1 MRSKALLLL
10 AASFMASAAL
20 AASDKPIMA
29 PAPDWV
35 KPVSVPARPETTDE
49 APVRILLADQQTR
62 LEPGRVTNYIDF
74 AMLIQTPQ
82 GLAAG
87 NLSFP
92 WNPETDEFTVHKLMI
107 RRADGETVDV
117 LAAGQTFTVVR
128 REPNLESALLD
139 GVLTANIQPE
149 GLQVGDVLEYAVT
162 VSSSD
167 PVLKGH
173 VEQMGAGWNGLPF
186 ARTHLS
192 VDWPSS
198 LAVQVRQNGALP
210 QIKPVKAGD
219 RMRLDL
225 AMENIEPIIP
235 PRLAPARYAMGRAV
249 EVSDFRSWA
258 DLGAL
263 LAPLYATAAT
273 IPAEGPLRAELEKIK
288 AASADPVKRA
298 EGALALVQDRV
309 RYVALLMGVGGL
321 TPAKAEESWAR
332 RYGDCKAKTALLLA
346 LLHEMGI
353 AAEPVAVNILLGD
366 GLNERLPMVG
376 LFNHVLVR
384 AQINGRDYWLDGT
397 RTGDTSLARLRTPD
411 FGWGLPL
418 VAKNAALVRM
428 QPAPLDQP
436 ESDLSIE
443 IDARAGLTVPAPFK
457 AAMVLRGDAATGT
470 KISLGGMT
478 ASAREEALRNFWRE
492 QFSFIEVETVD
503 AVFDAETGEQRMSVT
518 GKAEMDWDSG
528 WYETDKTGV
537 GFTADF
543 VRPAGPG
550 QDAPYA
556 VTYPTYARTVE
567 TILLPPGFPSGE
579 PVPKAAVDETVAGIA
594 YHREARLVDGVFRIE
609 RSQRAVAP
617 EFPASEAVAAQKR
630 LRELADA
637 RVYLRRPDNYRP
649 TETEMA
655 AVLKAKPNSAQAFI
669 DRGNLLL
676 NAGRFADS
684 LTDFSDALDLEPGNV
699 WALANRGL
707 AYVYLQDFDAA
718 QKDLASAEAIDS
730 RNFVLWNA
738 RGLMAERK
746 DDLSGAI
753 AAYSK
758 VLAVAPDNIW
768 ALNRRAAAY
777 YAHRDHD
784 AALADT
790 DALLR
795 TKSPDPDIRLLRANI
810 FKRTGRVDAALAE
823 AKQVSQDN
831 PENSYAQVAAAR
843 IYGSFDRKEE
853 ALAAFDRAIAIK
865 PEAYIY
871 FNRALTLPE
880 EDVAGRLADLDKAL
894 ALEPAMPLALR
905 EKAALLVKQGNTDAA
920 IALFSDAL
928 ATEPDNADLLFERGM
943 VYAEAGDAQR
953 AAQDFDLARGKAR
966 DAESLNNF
974 CYGKATHGVALESAL
989 ADCDAA
995 LARQPDSAAFLDS
1008 KALVLLRL
1016 NRIDEALAL
1025 FDRAVTLLPRVP
1037 DLRFG
1042 RALTW
1047 SRKGDADK
1055 AKADQAIALDLDP
1068 DVEKRFAGYGLTL

>member
-1 MRSKALLLL
+1 MLLL
-10 AASFMASAAL
+10 AASFMSSAAL

-35 KPVSVPARPETTDE
+35 KPVAVPAPPDKADE
-49 APVRILLADQQTR
+49 APIRLLLADQQTR
-62 LEPGRVTNYIDF
+62 LDPGRVTNYINF

-92 WNPETDEFTVHKLMI
+92 WNPETDEFTVHKLII
-107 RRADGETVDV
+107 RRASGDIDV

-128 REPNLESALLD
+128 REPNLESAMLD

-162 VSSSD
+162 LTSSD

-173 VEQMGAGWNGLPF
+173 VEQTGAGWNGLPF
-186 ARTHLS
+186 ARAHLS

-198 LAVQVRQNGALP
+198 LPVTVRQSGALP
-210 QIKPVKAGD
+210 PVKPVKAGE
-219 RMRLDL
+219 RMRLEL
-225 AMENIEPIIP
+225 AMDDIEPVIP
-235 PRLAPARYAMGRAV
+235 PRLAPARYAMGRLI
-249 EVSDFRSWA
+249 EFSDFRSWA

-263 LAPLYATAAT
+263 MAPLYAEAAT
-273 IPAEGPLRAELEKIK
+273 VPAEGPLRAELEKIK

-321 TPAKAEESWAR
+321 TPTRAEETWAR

-346 LLHEMGI
+346 LLHDMGI
-353 AAEPVAVNILLGD
+353 EAEPVAVNILLGD
-366 GLNERLPMVG
+366 GLDERLPMVG

-384 AQINGRDYWLDGT
+384 AHIGGRDYWLDGT
-397 RTGDTSLARLRTPD
+397 RTGDTSLARLPTPD

-428 QPAPLDQP
+428 LPAPLDEP
-436 ESDLSIE
+436 ESDLAIE
-443 IDARAGLTVPAPFK
+443 IDARDGLGLPAPFK
-457 AAMVLRGDAATGT
+457 ATMVLRGDSALGT
-470 KISLGGMT
+470 RISLGGMT
-478 ASAREEALRNFWRE
+478 ASAREEALRNYWRD

-503 AVFDAETGEQRMSVT
+503 AVFDAGTGEERMTVT
-518 GKAEMDWDSG
+518 GKAEMDWKDG

-537 GFTADF
+537 GYTADF

-550 QDAPYA
+550 QDAPFA
-556 VTYPTYARTVE
+556 VNFPTYTRTVE
-567 TILLPPGFPSGE
+567 TILLPPGFPSGQ
-579 PVPKAAVDETVAGIA
+579 PVPRAAVDETVAGIA
-594 YHREARLVDGVFRIE
+594 YRREAQLVDGVFRIE
-609 RSQRAVAP
+609 RTQRTVAP
-617 EFPASEAVAAQKR
+617 EFAAKDAPAAQKR

-655 AVLKAKPNSAQAFI
+655 VVLKTKPDSAQAFI
-669 DRGNLLL
+669 DRGNQLL
-676 NAGRFADS
+676 NVGRFADS
-684 LTDFSDALDLEPGNV
+684 LTDFSDALELEPGNV

-707 AYVYLQDFDAA
+707 NYVYLQDFEAA
-718 QKDLASAEAIDS
+718 AKDLAAAEASDP
-730 RNFVLWNA
+730 RNFVVWNA
-738 RGLMAERK
+738 RGLMAEMK
-746 DDLSGAI
+746 DDLPGAI
-753 AAYSK
+753 AAYGK
-758 VLAVAPDNIW
+758 VLAASPNSGW
-768 ALNRRAAAY
+768 TLRRRAAVL
-777 YAHRDHD
+777 YAQRDID

-795 TKSPDPDIRLLRANI
+795 ADQAGPDIRLLRANI
-810 FKRTGRVDAALAE
+810 YRRAGRIDEALAE

-831 PENSYAQVAAAR
+831 PENGYAQVTAAR
-843 IYGSFDRKEE
+843 IYDSFDRKED

-871 FNRALTLPE
+871 LNRAQTLPE
-880 EDVAGRLADLDKAL
+880 ADVAGRLADLDKAL
-894 ALEPAMPLALR
+894 ALEPAMPLALS
-905 EKAALLVKQGNTDAA
+905 EKAVLLVKQGNADAA
-920 IALFSDAL
+920 IALFADPL
-928 ATEPDNADLLFERGM
+928 ATAPDNVELLFGRGM
-943 VYAEAGDAQR
+943 TYAEAGDARR
-953 AAQDFDLARGKAR
+953 AAQDFDIARGKAR
-966 DAESLNNF
+966 DAERLNNY
-974 CYGKATHGVALESAL
+974 CYTKATRGVALESAL

-995 LARQPDSAAFLDS
+995 LARRPDFAPFLDS

-1016 NRIDEALAL
+1016 DRIDEALAL
-1025 FDRAVTLLPRVP
+1025 FDRAVGSLPREA

-1042 RALTW
+1042 RALAW

-1055 AKADQAIALDLDP
+1055 AEADRAVALNIDP
-1068 DVEKRFAGYGLTL
+1068 DVEKRFARYGLTL